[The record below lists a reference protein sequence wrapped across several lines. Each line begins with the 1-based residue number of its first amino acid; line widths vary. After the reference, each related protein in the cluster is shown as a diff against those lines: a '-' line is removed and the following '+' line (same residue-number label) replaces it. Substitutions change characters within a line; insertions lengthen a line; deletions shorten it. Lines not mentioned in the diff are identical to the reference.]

1 MGSNSVGL
9 GLYSIAHARLT
20 QAPWRAIPRYERVC
34 KAQHIG
40 ETTRD
45 KWHRAEIGDKSAEE
59 LDLPMPEWLLGF
71 DAEAHAYSVFDETAR
86 DIIENGY
93 QLPSLKA
100 GHIAA

>member
-1 MGSNSVGL
+1 M
-9 GLYSIAHARLT
+9 
-20 QAPWRAIPRYERVC
+20 
-34 KAQHIG
+34 G

-45 KWHRAEIGDKSAEE
+45 KWHNAESGEKSEEE

-86 DIIENGY
+86 DIVENGY
-93 QLPSLKA
+93 RLPFLKA